1 MKRIVNTILL
11 LLVAAVVVGLL
22 TMWLR
27 PTPTRVDVAAVS
39 RAAMTVT
46 VDGEG
51 KTRVRDRYV
60 AAAPVAGRL
69 RRILLRRG
77 DVVKS
82 GQLIAQIDPLPLS
95 PLDPR
100 QRAEAVARVD
110 AAEDAKRE
118 IDRMVERNKA
128 TYDQA
133 RRELERSE
141 NLARSGVISSQELER
156 SQTAVSTGLREYEAA
171 RSRAESA
178 AHEVDIARAALLAG
192 NHSQGSPAASVKVH
206 APTDGRVL
214 RVVEESER
222 VVIAGAPLVE
232 VSNPSNLEV
241 VIELLSTDAVKV
253 SPGAKVFIEAWGGPE
268 ALEARLRLIEP
279 SAFTK
284 VSALGIEEQRVN
296 VIADL
301 TAPSSVLGD
310 GYRVEGRI
318 VVWHS
323 DRVLQVPVSALFR
336 TGDVWNLF
344 VVEDGLARLRQVE
357 VGQRTPVA
365 AEIKS
370 GVEADEEVI
379 IHPSNE
385 ITDGTRVEPRA
396 EGYHIL
402 TIALTQ
408 SSGLTRL
415 KKESK

>member
-1 MKRIVNTILL
+1 MKRILNIILL
-11 LLVAAVVVGLL
+11 LLVAALVVGLL

-27 PTPTRVDVAAVS
+27 PSPTRVDVAGVS
-39 RAAMTVT
+39 RDAMTVT

-60 AAAPVAGRL
+60 VAAPVAGRL

-77 DVVKS
+77 DAVKS
-82 GQLIAQIDPLPLS
+82 GQLIAEIDPLPLS

-100 QRAEAVARVD
+100 QRAEAVARVNS
-110 AAEDAKRE
+110 AEDAKRE

-141 NLARSGVISSQELER
+141 NLTRSGVISRQELER
-156 SQTAVSTGLREYEAA
+156 SQTAVSTSLREYEAA

-178 AHEVDIARAALLAG
+178 AHEVEVARAALLAG
-192 NHSQGSPAASVKVH
+192 NQSQSSPAAAVKVH
-206 APTDGRVL
+206 APTGGRVL

-232 VSNPSNLEV
+232 VSNPSKLEV

-253 SPGAKVFIEAWGGPE
+253 SPGAKVFIEAWGGPA
-268 ALEARLRLIEP
+268 ALEAQVRLIEP

-301 TAPSSVLGD
+301 TAPSSALGD

-323 DRVLQVPVSALFR
+323 DTVLQVPVSALFR
-336 TGDVWNLF
+336 SGDVWSLF
-344 VVEDGLARLRQVE
+344 VVEDGRARLRQVE
-357 VGQRTPVA
+357 VGERTPLA

-379 IHPSNE
+379 VHPANE
-385 ITDGTRVEPRA
+385 ITDGTRVEPR
-396 EGYHIL
+396 EQKYRIQSI
-402 TIALTQ
+402 TLTQ
-408 SSGLTRL
+408 GSGLAQFAEEL
-415 KKESK
+415 K